1 MNNWLAQF
9 QYRAALSW
17 WIFASSGLG
26 AIAITML
33 TVSYQSI
40 RAALANPVNSLR
52 TE

>member
-1 MNNWLAQF
+1 LPFLVIA
-9 QYRAALSW
+9 
-17 WIFASSGLG
+17 
-26 AIAITML
+26 AIALL